1 MSKDWELDKL
11 KDMIEK
17 LQGKK
22 EAADA
27 KNLEMKEEI
36 KTLIG
41 TIKEMEIALNA
52 KGAEAMEL

>member
-1 MSKDWELDKL
+1 
-11 KDMIEK
+11 MIEK